1 MRMRKEVGSPNV
13 LFENVD
19 LTPIQSIL
27 WKGLH
32 REGAGKPVVYNPM
45 WDLRAL
51 MLRQILQI
59 PYMKD
64 LVKRLRRDPCLRRM
78 CGYGDRAPCE
88 AHFSQ
93 MKKRIGFEGFCMVEV
108 HLRREALRIRM
119 SQPLAAVGLI
129 QAASL
134 DGTDFPAWSSRDPH
148 DTRKGLGD
156 PEARVGRGKNGFILG
171 YQSLFMVDMEGFPF
185 GHLEASANL
194 NEKELVEP
202 LLDRVLG
209 EDLEVELAV
218 GDSQLE
224 SPRVFEC
231 LEERKIGHII
241 VWRRMKGRHNPPDI
255 LTVKDRISVEG
266 PEHLRCIYQRLKAMS
281 ESLNGRVKARL
292 AYSRF
297 TWQGLSNAS
306 IHVSI
311 IFCIVYAAVIAAYR
325 AGRLELRYSIAHFA

>member
-1 MRMRKEVGSPNV
+1 MRKEVGSPKL

-32 REGAGKPVVYNPM
+32 REGAGKPVVYNPV

-64 LVKRLRRDPCLRRM
+64 LVKRLRRDPYLRRI

-93 MKKRIGFEGFCMVEV
+93 MKKRIGPEGFRMMEA
-108 HLRREALRIRM
+108 HLRHEALRIRE

-129 QAASL
+129 QAAAL
-134 DGTDFPAWSSRDPH
+134 DGTDLPAWSSRDPH

-156 PEARVGRGKNGFILG
+156 PEARVGRGKKGFYPG
-171 YQSLFMVDMEGFPF
+171 YQSLFMVDIEGFPL
-185 GHLEASANL
+185 GHMEAPANL

-209 EDLEVELAV
+209 EDMEVELAV

-224 SPRVFEC
+224 SPRVFQC
-231 LEERKIGHII
+231 LEERKMGHII
-241 VWRRMKGRHNPPDI
+241 VWRRLKGRDNPPDV
-255 LTVKDRISVEG
+255 LTVKDRIDVEG
-266 PEHLRCIYQRLKAMS
+266 PEYLRCIYQRLKAMS

-297 TWQGLSNAS
+297 TWQGLGNAS

-325 AGRLELRYSIAHFA
+325 TGKPKLRYSIAYFA

>member
-1 MRMRKEVGSPNV
+1 
-13 LFENVD
+13 
-19 LTPIQSIL
+19 
-27 WKGLH
+27 
-32 REGAGKPVVYNPM
+32 
-45 WDLRAL
+45 

-93 MKKRIGFEGFCMVEV
+93 MKKRIGLEGFRMVEV
-108 HLRREALRIRM
+108 HLRHEALRIRE

-134 DGTDFPAWSSRDPH
+134 DGTDLPAWSSRDPH

-156 PEARVGRGKNGFILG
+156 PEARVGRGKNGFYLG
-171 YQSLFMVDMEGFPF
+171 YQSLFMVDMEGFPL
-185 GHLEASANL
+185 GHMETSANL

-224 SPRVFEC
+224 SSRVFEC

-241 VWRRMKGRHNPPDI
+241 VWRRLKGRHNPPNI

-281 ESLNGRVKARL
+281 ESLNGRVKGRL

-311 IFCIVYAAVIAAYR
+311 IFCVVYAAVIAAYR
-325 AGRLELRYSIAHFA
+325 IGRPELRYSIAHFA